1 MRVIWNL
8 LFGSLCVLVPGY
20 GTDAAHAQ
28 DRAGF
33 VVDGDW
39 GDWGRGGPG
48 EGDEFY
54 DVVPDTN
61 SSVDII
67 TYGYGLGS
75 FSGGEANGTGKLFA
89 FIFRFLEA
97 PFQDSTQTSV
107 ELFFDVSADSTVGAE
122 TPPWVGFLP
131 DFRIEIIGK
140 DGGLTGEIHR
150 RLDGDRWIATEGED
164 LSEVE
169 AALSGEWLE
178 GAIPLAALGSPG
190 DRPEDEERGCF
201 TFKWTAKTTHDG
213 SHDYVPDGDTYF
225 EVPWGPVDLHF
236 STAVESQGW
245 GWIKREEGTGGQ
257 E

>member
-8 LFGSLCVLVPGY
+8 LFGSVCVLVPGY
-20 GTDAAHAQ
+20 GTDAGHAQ

-67 TYGYGLGS
+67 AYGYGLGS
-75 FSGGEANGTGKLFA
+75 FNGGDANGTGKLFA

-97 PFQDSTQTSV
+97 PFQGSTPTSV
-107 ELFFDVSADSTVGAE
+107 ELFFDVSADSTAGEE

-131 DFRIEIIGK
+131 EFRIEIVGR
-140 DGGLTGEIHR
+140 DGGLTGEIYR
-150 RLDGDRWIATEGED
+150 RLDGDQWIATEGED
-164 LSEVE
+164 LPEVE

-178 GAIPLAALGSPG
+178 GAVPLAALGSPG
-190 DRPEDEERGCF
+190 DRSEDEG
-201 TFKWTAKTTHDG
+201 
-213 SHDYVPDGDTYF
+213 
-225 EVPWGPVDLHF
+225 
-236 STAVESQGW
+236 
-245 GWIKREEGTGGQ
+245 KRVFHLQMGRENEQ
-257 E
+257 